1 MHVCQTAILLNFCSF
16 KNTFLN
22 IEIQVICCFQTPW
35 KESDMQLFMRLE
47 GCLYRK
53 YYFMFA
59 CYRTLGFSNI
69 CTWIKSFPLA

>member
-1 MHVCQTAILLNFCSF
+1 MHVCKTVILLNFCSL

-53 YYFMFA
+53 YWHYKIF
-59 CYRTLGFSNI
+59 CVNGKYGI
-69 CTWIKSFPLA
+69 QV